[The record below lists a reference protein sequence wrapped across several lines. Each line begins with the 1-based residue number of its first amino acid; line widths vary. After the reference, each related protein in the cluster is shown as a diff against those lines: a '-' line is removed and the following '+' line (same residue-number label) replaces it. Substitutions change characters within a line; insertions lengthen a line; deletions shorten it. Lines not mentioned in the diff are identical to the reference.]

1 MRKITKIA
9 TFVGV
14 VLLCYGCKPTVET
27 YKYEE
32 GLLQM
37 IQVFG
42 VREPSINLLIIPT
55 SGCSPCMDTAL
66 ETLRSNS
73 FNSLTLIFSGYNEA
87 EELGADFRELYP
99 TFIDT
104 TNSIRKYE
112 TGLFSPSLVMIQ
124 DDRVIKV
131 KDLTAGTVQEFY
143 QNLEEELQ

>member
-1 MRKITKIA
+1 MRKRTKIA
-9 TFVGV
+9 TFIGV
-14 VLLCYGCKPTVET
+14 VLLCYGCRPRVET

-37 IQVFG
+37 TQELGISEQ
-42 VREPSINLLIIPT
+42 SINLLVIPT
-55 SGCSPCMDTAL
+55 SGCSPCMDTTL

-73 FNSLTLIFSGYNEA
+73 FKSLTLIFSGYNEA

-104 TNSIRKYE
+104 TNNIRKYE

-124 DDRVIKV
+124 DDRVINV
-131 KDLTAGTVQEFY
+131 KDLTASTVQEFY
-143 QNLEEELQ
+143 RNIKEGLQ